1 MKSNVLNKIILVLL
15 VTVSTLLI
23 MTIKSNAATSIS
35 ISTSKSSVAPGETFT
50 VTVSAVGAGQVT
62 TSVSNGSGGKSDF
75 LDNSSYSFTCTAGSS
90 GSVTITASGLLGDY
104 ETNGESNRSAS
115 KTVKIVQPTSNTGE
129 SSGGSSGG
137 SSAGTSGGSSSG
149 GNSGGATT
157 NTPKEVEKSKINT
170 LSGLSVAEGTIT
182 PEFNK
187 DIREYSLNIPYETSS
202 VNVTATPTDSKATVD
217 VAGNTDLKE
226 GENTVTVTVTAED
239 GSTSK
244 YLIRVIRA
252 RVPLALKSLIVKYTN
267 ENGELIEIP
276 LNPKFSFDTLEYTL
290 EDLEYWVEK
299 LSIEA
304 IANIEG
310 ATIDIQGADNLS
322 TGENIIIIALN
333 IKEGEGE
340 ELKEETISYTIKVN
354 KKEEPTI
361 LAKISNWFKGIFGGV
376 SSWYNDNQEQVILGA
391 LGICIIALLGLSICI
406 IVDYNKYKDVITK
419 VKKVNEINANQ
430 NIAEEIYQK
439 NNTEISEVL
448 EKKSDNND
456 NAKGGKHF

>member
-1 MKSNVLNKIILVLL
+1 MKKSILNKLVFILISIAFILL
-15 VTVSTLLI
+15 L
-23 MTIKSNAATSIS
+23 MTIKSNAASLS
-35 ISTSKSSVAPGETFT
+35 ISTSKSSVSPGGTFT
-50 VTVSAVGAGQVT
+50 VTVTVSGGAGSVT
-62 TSVSNGSGGKSDF
+62 TSVSNGSGGKTDF
-75 LDNSSYSFTCTAGSS
+75 LDNGSYSFTCTAGNS
-90 GSVTITASGLLGDY
+90 GTVTISASGIVADY
-104 ETNGESNRSAS
+104 TTEKDESKSAS
-115 KTVKIVQPTSNTGE
+115 KTVKIVQPTSNTGG

-137 SSAGTSGGSSSG
+137 TSSSG
-149 GNSGGATT
+149 SSGGTTAT
-157 NTPKEVEKSKINT
+157 TPKEVEKSKVST
-170 LSGLSVAEGTIT
+170 LSGLSVTEGTIT

-187 DIREYSLNIPYETSS
+187 DVREYSLNIPYEVSA

-217 VAGNTDLKE
+217 VTGNTDLKE

-239 GSTSK
+239 GSISK

-252 RVPLALKSLIVKYTN
+252 RIPLALKSLIVKYTN

-304 IANIEG
+304 SANIEG

-322 TGENIIIIALN
+322 TGENIIIIVLN

-354 KKEEPTI
+354 KKEEPTL

-391 LGICIIALLGLSICI
+391 LGICIIALLGLSIYI
-406 IVDYNKYKDVITK
+406 IADYNKYKDVITK
-419 VKKVNEINANQ
+419 VKKVNEINANK
-430 NIAEEIYQK
+430 NIAEEIYK
-439 NNTEISEVL
+439 KSNPEISEEL

>member
-1 MKSNVLNKIILVLL
+1 MKKSILNKLVFILISIAFMLL
-15 VTVSTLLI
+15 L
-23 MTIKSNAATSIS
+23 MTIKSNAANLS
-35 ISTSKSSVAPGETFT
+35 ISTSKSSVSPGGTFT
-50 VTVSAVGAGQVT
+50 VTVTVSGGAGSVT
-62 TSVSNGSGGKSDF
+62 TSVSNGSGGKTEF
-75 LDNSSYSFTCTAGSS
+75 LDNSSYSFTCTAGNS
-90 GSVTITASGLLGDY
+90 GSVTISASGIVADY
-104 ETNGESNRSAS
+104 TTEKDESKSAS
-115 KTVKIVQPTSNTGE
+115 KTVKIVQPTSNTGG

-137 SSAGTSGGSSSG
+137 YTGGSSS

-157 NTPKEVEKSKINT
+157 TTPKEIEKSKVNT

-187 DIREYSLNIPYETSS
+187 DVREYSLNIPYETST

-217 VAGNTDLKE
+217 VTGNTDLKE

-267 ENGELIEIP
+267 ENGELIELP
-276 LNPKFSFDTLEYTL
+276 LNPTFSFDTLEYTL
-290 EDLEYWVEK
+290 EDLEYWIEK

-304 IANIEG
+304 NANIEG

-322 TGENIIIIALN
+322 TGENIIIITLN

-354 KKEEPTI
+354 KKEEPTL

-376 SSWYNDNQEQVILGA
+376 SSWYNENQEQIILGA
-391 LGICIIALLGLSICI
+391 LGICIIALLGLSIYI
-406 IVDYNKYKDVITK
+406 VVDYNKYKDVIAK
-419 VKKVNEINANQ
+419 LKKVNEINENQ

-439 NNTEISEVL
+439 NNPEIL
-448 EKKSDNND
+448 ENLGKKSDNDD

>member
-1 MKSNVLNKIILVLL
+1 MKKSILNKLVFILISIAFILL
-15 VTVSTLLI
+15 L
-23 MTIKSNAATSIS
+23 MTIKSNAVSLS
-35 ISTSKSSVAPGETFT
+35 ISTSKSSVSPGGTFT
-50 VTVSAVGAGQVT
+50 VTVTVSGGAGSVT
-62 TSVSNGSGGKSDF
+62 TSVSNGSGGKTEF
-75 LDNSSYSFTCTAGSS
+75 LDNSSYSFTCTAGNS
-90 GSVTITASGLLGDY
+90 GSVTISASGIVADY
-104 ETNGESNRSAS
+104 TTEKDESKSAS
-115 KTVKIVQPTSNTGE
+115 KTVKIVQPTSNTGG

-137 SSAGTSGGSSSG
+137 YSGGSSS

-157 NTPKEVEKSKINT
+157 TTPKEIEKSKVNT

-187 DIREYSLNIPYETSS
+187 DVREYSLNIPYETST

-217 VAGNTDLKE
+217 VTGNTDLKE

-267 ENGELIEIP
+267 ENGELIELP
-276 LNPKFSFDTLEYTL
+276 LNPTFSFDTLEYTL
-290 EDLEYWVEK
+290 EDLEYWIEK

-304 IANIEG
+304 NANIEG

-322 TGENIIIIALN
+322 TGENIIIITLN
-333 IKEGEGE
+333 IKDGEGE

-354 KKEEPTI
+354 KKEEPTL

-376 SSWYNDNQEQVILGA
+376 SSWYNENQEQIILVA
-391 LGICIIALLGLSICI
+391 LGICIIALLGLSIYI
-406 IVDYNKYKDVITK
+406 VVDYNKYKDVIAK
-419 VKKVNEINANQ
+419 LKKVNEINENQ

-439 NNTEISEVL
+439 NNPEIL
-448 EKKSDNND
+448 ENLGKKSDNDD